1 MFEFLNGKTNVKVFL
16 FHSLR
21 EDVIKKMLERFRE
34 VRPDI
39 QGIEIHYITPAVG
52 AHIGA
57 GVVGVGAFLLE

>member
-1 MFEFLNGKTNVKVFL
+1 M
-16 FHSLR
+16 R
-21 EDVIKKMLERFRE
+21 EDIVKKMLERINE

-57 GVVGVGAFLLE
+57 GVVGIGAFLLE